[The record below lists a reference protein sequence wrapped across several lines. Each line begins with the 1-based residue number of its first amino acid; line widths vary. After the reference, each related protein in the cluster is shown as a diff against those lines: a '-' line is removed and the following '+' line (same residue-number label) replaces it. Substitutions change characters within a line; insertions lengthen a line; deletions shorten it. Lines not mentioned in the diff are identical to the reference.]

1 MLANVD
7 DLDLL
12 GTSSTPKTARSL
24 SSSALTI
31 TGSTATTPPRN
42 DRVGSRE
49 ATMTLESMT
58 IWLTRF

>member
-12 GTSSTPKTARSL
+12 RHEFNAEDGS